1 MILALLHQ
9 ELTESAP
16 TLGVLQAWAQGE
28 PISDEAFESALDFI
42 DRFTQAV
49 QAGGLDG
56 LAEYLGLVRLLLA
69 QCQADP
75 ARENAAA
82 ERSHLAGW
90 QGATGLYLKEPGS
103 AHAVEALEYSLAAST
118 VTVDLAWQEE
128 LIERLLAAP
137 QLPDASDATAEPDVA
152 EDAQDYALDLSTV
165 EPDQLQ
171 VFLFDAP
178 RQVLEIEAAVS
189 AWISGNCTTGMMQEA
204 MRAAHTLKGSGYIL
218 GLRGIGRL
226 SHHMEEV
233 LECGVEDVQHGV
245 LSPAAIR
252 GTLLRAVDMLQQMV
266 GFLQGQEGEPSGVH
280 LMGEALR
287 VAARWLHSD
296 RAAAL
301 PFSPHTTH
309 HDFEVLPGTAPTEQ
323 TWIPAQGAL
332 LQDAMP
338 PAQAAS
344 AAQGR
349 TAEQAPVA
357 GQAAPPAQQAPL
369 QLDSAHMDLL
379 LRRSGQS
386 MGRHARLL
394 DLAHS
399 AEGWLQALTTGNR
412 ELLEAITDLTQLV
425 KNQSFQAHETMRTRD
440 DFDLLEL
447 DRYDALQ
454 NMVLSMEEKVRDQL
468 EFLAQSKAVSGQ
480 LENHLREGG
489 AALADQRQDLL
500 KVRATT
506 VKTIAARLRRIVMQ
520 TAETTGRTVQFIL
533 HGDDV
538 QVDGMVLQK
547 LVEALLH
554 VLRNAVDHGI
564 ESPAER
570 LAAGKPQAGL
580 IEVRFARNADR
591 VTVTARDDGR
601 GLDSAMIRQTAI
613 ANGLLTE
620 NSVVDEQALFNLIV
634 LPGFSTRERV
644 TETSGRG
651 VGMDVVNDRLLQLQ
665 GELQIHS
672 VSGQGCAF
680 RMTVQANSGVVHA
693 VLMACGDGI
702 FAVPS
707 DVIDSIV
714 PASEASYSVGADGQT
729 QLHHADQQIPTS
741 VLADWLQIE
750 SDVAADRRTPV
761 IVRILGRP
769 MALLADAVLDA
780 RELILQGV
788 GRLVRRVGGLSSA
801 ALTPDGKAIFM
812 LDLQALQRGTE
823 RASYQQG
830 TRRMQQRARIAPVR
844 LLVVDDAWAVRMTMK
859 QLLEDAGYRVD
870 TAHNGNAALDSLRQ
884 SPADLVIT
892 DLEMPDLNGL
902 ELARRM
908 RSFPAWADIPLI
920 MVTSRSADKH
930 RQAALD
936 AGVQLYLTKPYRDP
950 DLLTHVRTML
960 ASKAHTDAS
969 ATHVQGAV
977 ETAPAAQ
984 AA

>member
-1 MILALLHQ
+1 MILALLQQ
-9 ELTESAP
+9 ELSESAP
-16 TLGVLQAWAQGE
+16 TLDVLHGWAQGE
-28 PISDEAFESALDFI
+28 SVSDEAFDAALDFL

-49 QAGGLDG
+49 QASGLDG

-69 QCQADP
+69 QCHAEP
-75 ARENAAA
+75 ARDNADA

-90 QGATGLYLKEPGS
+90 HRATGLYLEEPGS
-103 AHAVEALEYSLAAST
+103 THAVEAIEYSLAAST
-118 VTVDLAWQEE
+118 ATVDLAWQEE
-128 LIERLLAAP
+128 LIERLLAPP
-137 QLPDASDATAEPDVA
+137 QLSEASDATTEPDVA
-152 EDAQDYALDLSTV
+152 EDAHDYALDLAKV

-178 RQVLEIEAAVS
+178 RQVLEIEAAIS
-189 AWISGNCTTGMMQEA
+189 AWASGSCTVARMQEA

-218 GLRGIGRL
+218 GLRGVGRL
-226 SHHMEEV
+226 SHHMEDV
-233 LECGVEDVQHGV
+233 LECGVDDVQNGITP
-245 LSPAAIR
+245 PAALL
-252 GTLLRAVDMLQQMV
+252 GVLLRAVDMLQQMI
-266 GFLQGQEGEPSGVH
+266 GFLQGQEAEPSGVH

-296 RAAAL
+296 RSGAL
-301 PFSPHTTH
+301 SFSPHSAEP
-309 HDFEVLPGTAPTEQ
+309 DVGALPSAASTEQPWAPATGTLAPETMPTAP
-323 TWIPAQGAL
+323 
-332 LQDAMP
+332 
-338 PAQAAS
+338 AAN
-344 AAQGR
+344 AV
-349 TAEQAPVA
+349 QAPVA
-357 GQAAPPAQQAPL
+357 GQAAPQAQQAPL
-369 QLDSAHMDLL
+369 QIDSAHMDLL
-379 LRRSGQS
+379 LRRSGQN
-386 MGRHARLL
+386 MERNALLL

-399 AEGWLQALTTGNR
+399 AADWLGALTAGNR
-412 ELLEAITDLTQLV
+412 QLLEAITDLTQLV
-425 KNQSFQAHETMRTRD
+425 KTQSFQAQETMRTRD

-454 NMVLSMEEKVRDQL
+454 NMVLSMEEKVRDQQ
-468 EFLAQSKAVSGQ
+468 EFLTQGKAVSAR
-480 LENHLREGG
+480 LENHLREGN

-500 KVRATT
+500 RVRTTT
-506 VKTIAARLRRIVMQ
+506 VKTVAARLRRIVTQ
-520 TAETTGRTVQFIL
+520 TAEATGRDVQFIL
-533 HGDDV
+533 YGDDV

-570 LAAGKPQAGL
+570 VATGKPQTGVV
-580 IEVRFARNADR
+580 EVRFARNADR
-591 VTVTARDDGR
+591 VTVTVRDDGR
-601 GLDSAMIRQTAI
+601 GLDSAMIRHTAI
-613 ANGLLTE
+613 ANGLLQADSE
-620 NSVVDEQALFNLIV
+620 IDEQALFNLIV

-651 VGMDVVNDRLLQLQ
+651 VGLDVVNDRLLQLQ

-680 RMTVQANSGVVHA
+680 RMSVQANSGVVHA

-707 DVIDSIV
+707 DVVDSIV
-714 PASEASYSVGADGQT
+714 PASEAAYSVAADGKT
-729 QLHHADQQIPTS
+729 VLHHADQEIPAS
-741 VLADWLQIE
+741 ALADWLHME

-761 IVRILGRP
+761 VVRILGRP
-769 MALLADAVLDA
+769 VALLADAVLDA

-812 LDLQALQRGTE
+812 LDLQALQRGAG
-823 RASYQQG
+823 RANYQLGSY
-830 TRRMQQRARIAPVR
+830 RMQQRARIASTR
-844 LLVVDDAWAVRMTMK
+844 ILVVDDAWAVRMTMK

-908 RSFPAWADIPLI
+908 RSYPAWADIPLI

-930 RQAALD
+930 RQAAIE

-950 DLLTHVRTML
+950 DLLAHVRSML
-960 ASKAHTDAS
+960 GERALSGTSALHT
-969 ATHVQGAV
+969 T
-977 ETAPAAQ
+977 AQ
-984 AA
+984 AEASPLAQLA

>member
-16 TLGVLQAWAQGE
+16 TLDVLQAWSQGE

-103 AHAVEALEYSLAAST
+103 THAVEAIEYSLVAST
-118 VTVDLAWQEE
+118 ATVDLAWQEE

-137 QLPDASDATAEPDVA
+137 QLSEASDATAEPDVA
-152 EDAQDYALDLSTV
+152 EDALDYALDVANV

-178 RQVLEIEAAVS
+178 RQVLEIETAVS
-189 AWISGNCTTGMMQEA
+189 AWGSGSCTVAQIQEA

-218 GLRGIGRL
+218 GLRGVGRL
-226 SHHMEEV
+226 SHHLEDV
-233 LECGVEDVQHGV
+233 LECGVEDVQHGIPPPSA
-245 LSPAAIR
+245 LL
-252 GTLLRAVDMLQQMV
+252 GTLLRAVDMLQQIV
-266 GFLQGQEGEPSGVH
+266 GFLQGQEAEPSGVH

-296 RAAAL
+296 RAAAP
-301 PFSPHTTH
+301 PFPPHTANP
-309 HDFEVLPGTAPTEQ
+309 DLEALAGTAPTEQ
-323 TWIPAQGAL
+323 IWTPPEDASLREATSPVHAARAVHGITSVQSPA
-332 LQDAMP
+332 
-338 PAQAAS
+338 AA
-344 AAQGR
+344 
-349 TAEQAPVA
+349 
-357 GQAAPPAQQAPL
+357 QAAPPAQQAPL

-386 MGRHARLL
+386 MGRNARLL

-412 ELLEAITDLTQLV
+412 ELLDAITDLTQLV
-425 KNQSFQAHETMRTRD
+425 KNQSFQAQETMRTRD

-454 NMVLSMEEKVRDQL
+454 NMVLSMEEKVRDQQ
-468 EFLAQSKAVSGQ
+468 EFLAQGKAVSAQ
-480 LENHLREGG
+480 LENLLRESG
-489 AALADQRQDLL
+489 AAMADQRQDLL
-500 KVRATT
+500 RVRATT

-520 TAETTGRTVQFIL
+520 TAEATGRTVQFIL

-564 ESPAER
+564 ESPTER

-580 IEVRFARNADR
+580 IEVLFARNADR
-591 VTVTARDDGR
+591 VTVTVRDDGR

-714 PASEASYSVGADGQT
+714 PASEASYSVSADGQT
-729 QLHHADQQIPTS
+729 QLHHADQEIPTS

-750 SDVAADRRTPV
+750 SDVAAERRTPV

-769 MALLADAVLDA
+769 VALLADAVLDA

-788 GRLVRRVGGLSSA
+788 GRLLRRVGGLSSA

-908 RSFPAWADIPLI
+908 RSFPAWTDIPLI

-977 ETAPAAQ
+977 EPAPAAQ